1 MIAAFKEWRVVVD
14 ALGRGEQIFILRKG
28 GIHEGRGGFKM
39 DYMEFALF
47 PTEFH
52 QQRDSV
58 IPSAQ
63 ARFDERLGVNEA
75 TSSVF
80 IEYYAAVQEW
90 HQVRDKSDLD
100 RLRGQHIWKD
110 EVILDRFEWGRE
122 KGIFAIA
129 VRVHRLATALELP
142 VLPEYGGCKSWISL
156 AHEVPVAGSVPVLDD
171 HAFAG
176 KLKLFREALGVA
188 TA

>member
-63 ARFDERLGVNEA
+63 ARFDERPGINEA

-80 IEYYAAVQEW
+80 YRILRRGPGVAPGAG
-90 HQVRDKSDLD
+90 QVRSGPTT
-100 RLRGQHIWKD
+100 RAAH
-110 EVILDRFEWGRE
+110 
-122 KGIFAIA
+122 
-129 VRVHRLATALELP
+129 LE
-142 VLPEYGGCKSWISL
+142 
-156 AHEVPVAGSVPVLDD
+156 
-171 HAFAG
+171 
-176 KLKLFREALGVA
+176 R
-188 TA
+188 